1 MLFCLKRSPADGVG
15 DQRCGWRM
23 LFCYLQST
31 RQHRNSAGRFGS
43 KTRRAT
49 TGQHACQARR
59 CQQMVT
65 GGADSRRGPGAVQEP
80 GSELRRVS
88 HRGTVS
94 FCHLLSPLCRP
105 GGSWVTG
112 RAISCAFTAQRKADV
127 SPLASAV
134 TF

>member
-1 MLFCLKRSPADGVG
+1 MDAVAADDVG
-15 DQRCGWRM
+15 DHRCGLKT

-65 GGADSRRGPGAVQEP
+65 AGADSWRGPGAIQEP
-80 GSELRRVS
+80 GSELQRVS
-88 HRGTVS
+88 HRGTIS
-94 FCHLLSPLCRP
+94 FCHLLSPPCRP
-105 GGSWVTG
+105 GGLWVTG
-112 RAISCAFTAQRKADV
+112 QAVSCAFTAQRKADV